1 MTRAECVYEKL
12 ESKDGIF
19 EVMNKNC
26 PSDFE
31 LEDDCNNLLDADEC
45 FRCWMRE
52 VKE

>member
-1 MTRAECVYEKL
+1 MTRAECVYEIL
-12 ESKDGIF
+12 KDKDEIF
-19 EVMNKNC
+19 EIMNENC

-31 LEDDCNNLLDADEC
+31 LEDDCKCLLDAEEC